1 MSTPTLDLK
10 ATAGRRVKL
19 SWIIGSMFVIGFVT
33 LLLIRLGVF
42 QRGDP
47 QATRDH
53 SLATRTWVDRETWM
67 SISQHGQKI
76 GYSHRQFSRSNEG
89 FRVVESVFMR
99 INMMGMIQ
107 DIRYRTE
114 GLFQQDLT
122 FSSFN
127 FNLQSNLF
135 QFKARGISDGKTLI
149 LMAGPS
155 GAERRVQLPLER
167 ETFLPV
173 GILEILNTKNLKP
186 GFSRT
191 LYVFDPATQASRPL
205 KIAILGEE
213 AISVVGRQQN
223 ALKVS
228 LDFMGAP
235 QFAWIGKD
243 GTVLKEEGFLWINL
257 EQVTRE
263 EALARLPV
271 SAGADLEE
279 IASIPV
285 NRTLDEVHQLMELR
299 VRLDRIETEGL
310 FLDGGRQ
317 SFRDKVLTIRKE
329 SLPRSNSPETE
340 RRLFEDGKT
349 YLESTPF
356 IQADHPEILSKT
368 REIVSPSDSVR
379 VKANKLVSWVNRN
392 IQKRPVLS
400 VPNALETLQRRL
412 GDCNEHAVLLAALA
426 RAAGIPAQVE
436 AGLVYQEGRFY
447 YHAWNILYVGSW
459 MTADAVMNQLPAD
472 VTHIRLVRGMER
484 QVDLMSVIGRV
495 KLEILKAS
503 FR

>member
-1 MSTPTLDLK
+1 MGTSPLNLK
-10 ATAGRRVKL
+10 AMVGRKVKP
-19 SWIIGSMFVIGFVT
+19 SWIIGSMFLIVFVS

-42 QRGDP
+42 QRIDTE
-47 QATRDH
+47 QTRDYP
-53 SLATRTWVDRETWM
+53 LATQTWVDRETWM
-67 SISQHGQKI
+67 SVSQHGQKI

-89 FRVVESVFMR
+89 FRVVEFVFMR

-114 GLFQQDLT
+114 GMFQQDLT
-122 FSSFN
+122 LSSFN
-127 FNLQSNLF
+127 FDLQSNLF
-135 QFKARGISDGKTLI
+135 QFKARGISDGKTLM

-155 GAERRVQLPLER
+155 GSERRVQLPLES

-173 GILEILNTKNLKP
+173 GLLEILNTKTLKP

-191 LYVFDPATQASRPL
+191 LYVFDPATQSSRPL

-213 AISVVGRQQN
+213 AISVLGRQEN

-243 GTVLKEEGFLWINL
+243 GTVLKEEGFLGIRL

-263 EALARLPV
+263 EALAKLPV
-271 SAGADLEE
+271 SAGADLGE
-279 IASIPV
+279 IASIPA
-285 NRTLDEVHQLMELR
+285 NKTLDEIHQLMELK

-317 SFRDKVLTIRKE
+317 SYRDKILTIRKE
-329 SLPRSNSPETE
+329 SLFRSNFLESKG
-340 RRLFEDGKT
+340 RLFEDGKT
-349 YLESTPF
+349 HLETTPF
-356 IQADHPEILSKT
+356 IQADHPEIVSKT
-368 REIVSPSDSVR
+368 REIVSPTESVR
-379 VKANKLVSWVNRN
+379 VKANKLVSWVNHH

-472 VTHIRLVRGMER
+472 VAHIRLVRGMER
-484 QVDLMSVIGRV
+484 QVDLMGAVGRV

>member
-1 MSTPTLDLK
+1 MATSPLGWK
-10 ATAGRRVKL
+10 ATVGRKVKP

-33 LLLIRLGVF
+33 LLLIRLGVS
-42 QRGDP
+42 QREDTER
-47 QATRDH
+47 TRDH
-53 SLATRTWVDRETWM
+53 PLATQTWEDRETWM

-89 FRVVESVFMR
+89 FRVVEFVFMR

-122 FSSFN
+122 LSSFN
-127 FNLQSNLF
+127 FDLQSNLF

-155 GAERRVQLPLER
+155 GAERRVQLPVER

-191 LYVFDPATQASRPL
+191 LHVFDPATQASRPL

-213 AISVVGRQQN
+213 AISVLGRQEN

-243 GTVLKEEGFLWINL
+243 GTVLKEEGFLGIRL

-271 SAGADLEE
+271 SAGADLGE

-317 SFRDKVLTIRKE
+317 SYRDKVLTIRKE
-329 SLPRSNSPETE
+329 SLFRSNSLETK
-340 RRLFEDGKT
+340 RRFFGDGKT
-349 YLESTPF
+349 YSESTPF

-368 REIVSPSDSVR
+368 MEIVSPSDSVR
-379 VKANKLVSWVNRN
+379 VKANKLVGWVNRN

-484 QVDLMSVIGRV
+484 QVDLMGAIGRV

>member
-243 GTVLKEEGFLWINL
+243 GTVLKEEGFLGINL

>member
-1 MSTPTLDLK
+1 MAPSPLGWKT
-10 ATAGRRVKL
+10 TAGRKVKP
-19 SWIIGSMFVIGFVT
+19 SWIIGSMFVIGFVS
-33 LLLIRLGVF
+33 LLLIRMGVF
-42 QRGDP
+42 QRGDTER
-47 QATRDH
+47 ARDYP
-53 SLATRTWVDRETWM
+53 LATQTWVDRETWM

-89 FRVVESVFMR
+89 FRVVEFVFMR

-114 GLFQQDLT
+114 GMFQQDLT
-122 FSSFN
+122 LSSFN
-127 FNLQSNLF
+127 FDLESNLF

-149 LMAGPS
+149 LMVGPPGS
-155 GAERRVQLPLER
+155 EQRVQLPLES

-173 GILEILNTKNLKP
+173 GLLEILNTENLKP

-191 LYVFDPATQASRPL
+191 LHVFDPATQSSRPL

-213 AISVVGRQQN
+213 AISVLGRQEN

-235 QFAWIGKD
+235 QYAWMGRD
-243 GTVLKEEGFLWINL
+243 GTVLKEEGLLGIRL
-257 EQVTRE
+257 EQVTRDD
-263 EALARLPV
+263 ALARLPV
-271 SAGADLEE
+271 SAGADLGE
-279 IASIPV
+279 IASIPA
-285 NRTLDEVHQLMELR
+285 NRTLDEVHPLMELR
-299 VRLDRIETEGL
+299 VRLDHIDPEGL

-317 SFRDKVLTIRKE
+317 SYRDKVLTIRKE
-329 SLPRSNSPETE
+329 SFSRSHSLETE
-340 RRLFEDGKT
+340 KRTFEDGKT

-356 IQADHPEILSKT
+356 IQAEHPEILSKT
-368 REIVSPSDSVR
+368 REIVSPSDSVT
-379 VKANKLVSWVNRN
+379 VKANKLVGWVNHN

-447 YHAWNILYVGSW
+447 YHAWDILYMGKW

-484 QVDLMSVIGRV
+484 QVDLRGAIGRV
-495 KLEILKAS
+495 TLEILETS

>member
-1 MSTPTLDLK
+1 MAPSPLGWKVTV
-10 ATAGRRVKL
+10 GRKVKP
-19 SWIIGSMFVIGFVT
+19 SWIIGSMFAICFVT

-42 QRGDP
+42 QREDTER
-47 QATRDH
+47 TRDYP
-53 SLATRTWVDRETWM
+53 LATRTWVDRETWM

-89 FRVVESVFMR
+89 FRVVEFVFMR
-99 INMMGMIQ
+99 INMMGMVQ

-114 GLFQQDLT
+114 GMFQQDFTL
-122 FSSFN
+122 SSFN

-135 QFKARGISDGKTLI
+135 QFKASGISDGKTLI

-155 GAERRVQLPLER
+155 GSERRVQLPLES

-173 GILEILNTKNLKP
+173 GLLEILNTKNLKP

-191 LYVFDPATQASRPL
+191 LHVFDPATQASRPL

-213 AISVVGRQQN
+213 AISVLGRQEN

-243 GTVLKEEGFLWINL
+243 GAVLKEEGFLGIRL

-271 SAGADLEE
+271 SAGADLGE

-285 NRTLDEVHQLMELR
+285 NRTLDEVHPLMELR
-299 VRLDRIETEGL
+299 VKLDHIETEGL

-317 SFRDKVLTIRKE
+317 SYRDKVLTIRKE
-329 SLPRSNSPETE
+329 SFQRSKALGTE
-340 RRLFEDGKT
+340 KRIFEDGKT

-368 REIVSPSDSVR
+368 MEIISPSDSVR
-379 VKANKLVSWVNRN
+379 VKANKLVSWVNQN

-447 YHAWNILYVGSW
+447 YHAWNVLYVGGW
-459 MTADAVMNQLPAD
+459 MTADAVMNQMPAD
-472 VTHIRLVRGMER
+472 VTHIRLVRGMEG
-484 QVDLMSVIGRV
+484 QVDLMGVMGRV
-495 KLEILKAS
+495 KLEILNAS

>member
-1 MSTPTLDLK
+1 MATSPVGWK
-10 ATAGRRVKL
+10 ATVGRKVKP
-19 SWIIGSMFVIGFVT
+19 SWIIGSMFVIGFVS

-42 QRGDP
+42 QRGDTGR
-47 QATRDH
+47 TRDYP
-53 SLATRTWVDRETWM
+53 LATQTWVDRETWM

-89 FRVVESVFMR
+89 FRVVEFVFMR

-114 GLFQQDLT
+114 GMFQQDLT
-122 FSSFN
+122 LSSFN
-127 FNLQSNLF
+127 FDLQSNLF
-135 QFKARGISDGKTLI
+135 RFKARGISDGKTLI

-155 GAERRVQLPLER
+155 GSERRVQLPLES

-173 GILEILNTKNLKP
+173 GILEILNTKNLKR

-191 LYVFDPATQASRPL
+191 LHVFDPATQSSRPL

-213 AISVVGRQQN
+213 AISVLGRQEN

-243 GTVLKEEGFLWINL
+243 GTVLKEEGFLGIRL
-257 EQVTRE
+257 EQVTRD
-263 EALARLPV
+263 EALAKLPV
-271 SAGADLEE
+271 SVGADLGE
-279 IASIPV
+279 IASIPT
-285 NRTLDEVHQLMELR
+285 NKTLDEVRQLMELR
-299 VRLDRIETEGL
+299 VRLDHIETEGL

-317 SFRDKVLTIRKE
+317 SYRDKVLTIRKE
-329 SLPRSNSPETE
+329 SPLRSNSLETE
-340 RRLFEDGKT
+340 RRIFEDGKT

-368 REIVSPSDSVR
+368 REIVSPSDSIR
-379 VKANKLVSWVNRN
+379 VKANKLVGWVNHN

-400 VPNALETLQRRL
+400 VPNALETLQRRM

-459 MTADAVMNQLPAD
+459 MTADAVMNQMPAD

-484 QVDLMSVIGRV
+484 QVDLMGAMGRV

>member
-1 MSTPTLDLK
+1 MGTSPLGWK
-10 ATAGRRVKL
+10 ATAGRKVKP
-19 SWIIGSMFVIGFVT
+19 SWIIGSMFVIGFVA

-42 QRGDP
+42 QRGDTE
-47 QATRDH
+47 ATRDH
-53 SLATRTWVDRETWM
+53 PLATQTWVDRETWM

-114 GLFQQDLT
+114 GMFQQDLT

-213 AISVVGRQQN
+213 AISVVGRQEN

-243 GTVLKEEGFLWINL
+243 GTVLKEEGFLGINL

-271 SAGADLEE
+271 SAGADLGE

-299 VRLDRIETEGL
+299 VRLDRIETEAL

-412 GDCNEHAVLLAALA
+412 GDCNEHAVLLAALT

>member
-1 MSTPTLDLK
+1 
-10 ATAGRRVKL
+10 
-19 SWIIGSMFVIGFVT
+19 MFVLGFVS

-42 QRGDP
+42 QKGDKEETKDYP
-47 QATRDH
+47 
-53 SLATRTWVDRETWM
+53 LATQTWVDRETWM

-76 GYSHRQFSRSNEG
+76 GYSHRQFSRSKEG
-89 FRVVESVFMR
+89 FRVVEFVSMR

-107 DIRYRTE
+107 DLRYRTE
-114 GLFQQDLT
+114 GLFQEDLT

-127 FNLQSNLF
+127 FDLQSNLF

-149 LMAGPS
+149 LMAGPPGS
-155 GAERRVQLPLER
+155 ERRVQLPLEP

-173 GILEILNTKNLKP
+173 GLLEILNTQNLKP
-186 GFSRT
+186 GFRRT
-191 LYVFDPATQASRPL
+191 LQVFDPATQASRPL
-205 KIAILGEE
+205 KIAILDEE
-213 AISVVGRQQN
+213 AISVLGRQEN
-223 ALKVS
+223 AMKIS

-235 QFAWIGKD
+235 QYAWVGKD
-243 GTVLKEEGFLWINL
+243 GAVLKEEGLLEIRL

-263 EALARLPV
+263 EALARLPG
-271 SAGADLEE
+271 SAGADLGE

-285 NRTLDEVHQLMELR
+285 HKTLNELHQLMELR
-299 VRLDRIETEGL
+299 VRLDHIETEGL

-317 SFRDKVLTIRKE
+317 SYRDKVLTIRKE
-329 SLPRSNSPETE
+329 SFRRSKSLETE
-340 RRLFEDGKT
+340 KRIFDEGKT

-356 IQADHPEILSKT
+356 IQADHPEILSKSK
-368 REIVSPSDSVR
+368 EIVSDHDSLR
-379 VKANKLVSWVNRN
+379 VKANKLVSWVNQN

-447 YHAWNILYVGSW
+447 YHAWNILYLGNW
-459 MTADAVMNQLPAD
+459 MTADAVMNQCPAD

-484 QVDLMSVIGRV
+484 QVDLMGVIGRV
-495 KLEILKAS
+495 RLEILNAS